1 LNGGYAPIQPNLQET
16 SSARSLFSPETKDSD
31 RRLELWSLCLLTRF
45 GCDPGLMIDFLVN
58 FSVQLRRRWLYGL
71 FSLTIALGVIIGT
84 PTASPALPILDLIF
98 RGIQLIQLSS
108 MSDSQ
113 EVSLGSRINQQLTS
127 KELKLYSDRAVA
139 AYVNQIGQKL
149 VPQSD
154 RPNIPYTFQVV
165 DVDAVNAFAT
175 MGGYVYVTKGLVKAA
190 DNEAQLASVIG
201 HEIGHI
207 AARHAVEQ
215 MQQKALEAGL
225 ASAAGLDRNAAVNI
239 GVELAVNRPNSR
251 QAEFEAD
258 QKGLAN
264 IERSGYA
271 PSAMVAFMTK
281 LQNQPS
287 VPTFLSTHPATGD
300 RIEALNQE
308 IDPAIANRGGGLDT
322 AAYRSKISS
331 IR

>member
-1 LNGGYAPIQPNLQET
+1 
-16 SSARSLFSPETKDSD
+16 
-31 RRLELWSLCLLTRF
+31 
-45 GCDPGLMIDFLVN
+45 MIDSLVN
-58 FSVQLRRRWLYGL
+58 FAVQLRRRWFYGL
-71 FSLTIALGVIIGT
+71 ISLTIALGLVVGT
-84 PTASPALPILDLIF
+84 PSPSPALPLIELLF

-127 KELKLYSDRAVA
+127 KELKIYSDRTITD
-139 AYVNQIGQKL
+139 YVNQIGQKL

-154 RPNIPYTFQVV
+154 RPDIPYVFQVV
-165 DVDAVNAFAT
+165 DMDAVNAFAT
-175 MGGYVYVTKGLVKAA
+175 MGGYVYVTKGLMKTA

-215 MQQKALEAGL
+215 MRQRALEAGL
-225 ASAAGLDRNAAVNI
+225 ASAAGLDRNTAVSI
-239 GVELAVNRPNSR
+239 GVELAINRPNSR

-264 IERSGYA
+264 IQKAGYA
-271 PSAMVAFMTK
+271 PSAMVAFMNK
-281 LQNQPS
+281 LQSQRS
-287 VPTFLSTHPATGD
+287 VPSFLSTHPATGD
-300 RIEALNQE
+300 RVEALNQA
-308 IDPAIANRGGGLDT
+308 IDPETANTGTGLDG